1 MSSSIDS
8 PKVFISY
15 SWKPI
20 ANKQKTI
27 SLAERLE
34 NEGVNV
40 IIDEWNLAEGQD
52 KYQFMEQMVN
62 NPDVKRVLIIC
73 NKEYAEKANKK
84 TGGVGIESLIISDEI
99 YSKADQK
106 KFIPIIFERDSEGKE
121 FVPTFIKSRIY
132 IDLSNDENFEG
143 EYEKLMRN
151 IFDKPASKRPP
162 RGTPPAYI
170 LEEES
175 TFLRTAHKVKTIQNA
190 LINERKNYQVFIDD
204 YYNTFIEALADFEIN
219 NEDLNDVPH
228 IDDLVVSR
236 IDRMKML
243 RNDFVSFLEIVLTY
257 SVHFDID
264 KFITFIERMLE
275 LISKGQ
281 SLKYPERTVGHFM
294 DDQYKFFYNELFLY
308 ITAVMIDKER
318 FKELGVVLHSG
329 FVISNTRKERIEPH
343 TFLLFNQYAES
354 LDKVRNNRLQMR
366 RKSVIA
372 DLIKQRADL
381 PKYSFERIMECDVLL
396 YFIGIMQN
404 ESDTQWGWKRWYPLT
419 TVYHLY
425 HLTLLDKL
433 ISRRH
438 FEKMKYLFNVDNVDE
453 LKAKVEKIIQI
464 KADKI
469 ERWDYQFPYI
479 SNVFDFAKI
488 GSHS

>member
-1 MSSSIDS
+1 MSSSIDT

-15 SWKPI
+15 SWKPTV
-20 ANKQKTI
+20 NKQKTL

-62 NPDVKRVLIIC
+62 NPEVKRVLIIC

-99 YSKADQK
+99 YSKADQT
-106 KFIPIIFERDSEGKE
+106 KFIPIIFERDVDGKE
-121 FVPTFIKSRIY
+121 FVPTFVKSRIY
-132 IDLSNDENFEG
+132 IDLSNEESYED

-151 IFDKPASKRPP
+151 IFNKPASKRPP
-162 RGTPPAYI
+162 RGVPPAYI

-175 TFLRTAHKVKTIQNA
+175 TFLRTANKVKAIQNA

-219 NEDLNDVPH
+219 NEDLNSVQH
-228 IDDLVVSR
+228 IDDLIISR
-236 IDRMKML
+236 IDGLKLL

-257 SVHFDID
+257 SILFDLD
-264 KFITFIERMLE
+264 KFTTFIERLLE
-275 LISKGQ
+275 LMVRQESF
-281 SLKYPERTVGHFM
+281 KYPGRTIGHLM
-294 DDQYKFFYNELFLY
+294 SDQYKFFYNELFLY
-308 ITAVMIDKER
+308 ITAVMIEKER
-318 FKELGVVLHSG
+318 FKELGAILHTG
-329 FVISNTRKERIEPH
+329 FVLSNPRKERIEPH

-354 LDKVRNNRLQMR
+354 LDKVRNDRLQMR
-366 RKSVIA
+366 RLSVTA

-381 PKYSFERIMECDVLL
+381 TKYNFDKLKECDVLL

-404 ESDTQWGWKRWYPLT
+404 ESENQWGWKRWFPQT

-425 HLTLLDKL
+425 QLTILDKL
-433 ISRRH
+433 VSKRH
-438 FEKMKYLFNVDNVDE
+438 FEKMKYLFNVDTVAE
-453 LKAKVEKIIQI
+453 LKAKIEKVVQI
-464 KADKI
+464 KADRV
-469 ERWDYQFPYI
+469 ERFHYEFPYI
-479 SNVFDFAKI
+479 TQVFDFNKI
-488 GSHS
+488 CSYN